1 MSGQTLARER
11 EMDAVC
17 ERLALLYATKPELRH
32 GDFLLHSGGCE
43 QLWPVEKFVYDTD
56 DTGRI
61 EWIHIIYRH
70 KPDVDHVEI
79 TGMSRQEASDAVT
92 QKIHENWF

>member
-1 MSGQTLARER
+1 MSEEAVTRER

-17 ERLALLYATKPELRH
+17 ERLTRVYVNYPL
-32 GDFLLHSGGCE
+32 G
-43 QLWPVEKFVYDTD
+43 PVKCFVYDTD

-61 EWIHIIYRH
+61 EWIHIIYKD
-70 KPDVDHVEI
+70 KPDVDHVEV
-79 TGMSRQEASDAVT
+79 TGMSRQEANDTVA